1 MMRFNLKNK
10 DNINAPN
17 TSSSLI
23 LLVAAP
29 VMCAAAGGMGWGGL
43 LCALIVLVGYVGY
56 IKKDRLARNMVF
68 VGIMSRGLGFTMG
81 QWIKSKNSWT
91 PDWLTT
97 FDLSLRQWLLGIFP
111 EKFFSLMGWNWWNM
125 METIFGLFLGF
136 GLGLGL

>member
-56 IKKDRLARNMVF
+56 IKKDRLARNMAF
-68 VGIMSRGLGFTMG
+68 VGIMSGGLGFTMG
-81 QWIKSKNSWT
+81 QWIQSKNSWS
-91 PDWLTT
+91 PIGSQPSICLYINGCRV
-97 FDLSLRQWLLGIFP
+97 FSLR
-111 EKFFSLMGWNWWNM
+111 N
-125 METIFGLFLGF
+125 FLV
-136 GLGLGL
+136 